1 MCDIIMIHI
10 PGNNISWHRQS
21 YWKDRQKVNY
31 GNSKKTFSKQ
41 QSLGHLHTV
50 AIWTF
55 TFHKKSGYL
64 VVDLEGKFQTSL
76 EAKLINFLN

>member
-1 MCDIIMIHI
+1 MAKHSQFYQDRRTMGRTFFHLAPI
-10 PGNNISWHRQS
+10 PPPTQR
-21 YWKDRQKVNY
+21 
-31 GNSKKTFSKQ
+31 
-41 QSLGHLHTV
+41 HTV

-55 TFHKKSGYL
+55 AFHEKSGYL